1 MLAQGDIAQVFDWL
15 DKNIWSQG
23 CLLTT
28 EELVKHA
35 TGETLNPKFFRR
47 HLEQRYLK

>member
-1 MLAQGDIAQVFDWL
+1 M
-15 DKNIWSQG
+15 WSQG